1 MSGAVER
8 VRRILAAIPEGLD
21 PQGASLPGVAERLG
35 VSVDQLTADLQAA
48 MMAGRFPFAPDDLIE
63 VEFEGDRFRV
73 HLAQRLRRP
82 PRLTPEE
89 AWALGAA
96 ARLFAGEAEVLDRA
110 MQRVS
115 EALGAA
121 GRERVAGLERRLRLE
136 ARGEEADAAYRVLR
150 QGEREHRR
158 VRLEY
163 RAGGTGETTR
173 RSFAPYALIGVQG
186 AWYAVGHCAL
196 REAVRILR
204 VDRVLDARLSGE
216 RFEVPEDFDPEF
228 HRATLLAGEWRG
240 TEARLRLRGRAAQR
254 ARERLGEESLEQGP
268 DDSVEVCLEWGGLD
282 GLAAWVLGHGL
293 EAEVLEPPLL
303 QRKIVADLEAA
314 LARYR

>member
-8 VRRILAAIPEGLD
+8 VRRILAAIPEGLGE
-21 PQGASLPGVAERLG
+21 QGASLPAVAERLG
-35 VSVDQLTADLQAA
+35 VSVECLTTDLQAA

-63 VEFEGDRFRV
+63 IEFEGDRFRV

-96 ARLFAGEAEVLDRA
+96 ARLFAGEAEMLDRA
-110 MQRVS
+110 MLRVS
-115 EALGAA
+115 AALDAA
-121 GRERVAGLERRLRLE
+121 GRERVAGLERRLDLE
-136 ARGEEADAAYRVLR
+136 ARGEQADAAYHVLR
-150 QGEREHRR
+150 QGARERRR
-158 VRLEY
+158 VWLEY

-173 RSFAPYALIGVQG
+173 RSFAPYTLIGVRG

-216 RFEVPEDFDPEF
+216 RFEEPDDFDPDF

-240 TEARLRLRGRAAQR
+240 TEARLSLRGRAAQR
-254 ARERLGEESLEQGP
+254 ARERLGEDGFVEGPDGSLEVSLQ
-268 DDSVEVCLEWGGLD
+268 WGGLD
-282 GLAAWVLGHGL
+282 GLAAWTLGQGL
-293 EAEVLEPPLL
+293 EAEVLDPPLL
-303 QRKIVADLEAA
+303 RRKIVADLQAA